1 MFTAVYAQI
10 WAGIGCGR
18 PPITTQGEGL
28 CKWLCG
34 LCGASGA
41 LEARNE
47 NARCPKEA
55 ACACIHANYPCLST
69 AHSPTRPLCQSV
81 CGASVKTSPAQE
93 SIQPSVLSH
102 LTSLSSTHPSLF
114 FFLPTHPSILFGIT
128 RELFLVT
135 HPLGEL
141 CKRIVDGFIPLL
153 YTVYTGTKSIG
164 IICTRTYSSRF
175 PCSPLL
181 ILCCSSYR
189 VPLQPLGCT
198 CVHTYTHADY
208 IQTFGVVDRLRATD
222 VSVSPQPGKL
232 SCLSKLS
239 AAPSATNSS
248 TVG

>member
-1 MFTAVYAQI
+1 MH
-10 WAGIGCGR
+10 
-18 PPITTQGEGL
+18 P
-28 CKWLCG
+28 CKL
-34 LCGASGA
+34 SMPVH
-41 LEARNE
+41 
-47 NARCPKEA
+47 CP
-55 ACACIHANYPCLST
+55 L
-69 AHSPTRPLCQSV
+69 AHSPTMPECVWCECEDKSGTRIHPTIRPL
-81 CGASVKTSPAQE
+81 SPHL
-93 SIQPSVLSH
+93 SILYSPV
-102 LTSLSSTHPSLF
+102 TFFFFTHP
-114 FFLPTHPSILFGIT
+114 PILFGIT

-175 PCSPLL
+175 PCSPPL